1 MLAALIGWK
10 VAGIAGAAVATAA
23 FYLPPAL
30 LVYGV
35 ARLWGRWRGNP
46 WHQAIERSLVPSSW
60 RYLWE
65 MPNLVLPEGAS
76 TARQPTSV
84 RLQIVTP
91 SPFPN

>member
-46 WHQAIERSLVPSSW
+46 WHQAIERGGVMGMGLLSG
-60 RYLWE
+60 R
-65 MPNLVLPEGAS
+65 GRGTTG
-76 TARQPTSV
+76 TA
-84 RLQIVTP
+84 
-91 SPFPN
+91 